1 MHGQTP
7 TRTTTTPLVNVR
19 AAEAARAAAAAIE
32 RGAPGADVMGPAPE
46 AAAAVPPPP
55 QPIQEP
61 GRDDEP
67 GCLRSLFSCCLPCLP
82 RPTASAAAAS
92 ARVAPA
98 QPPTELEGARP
109 LRLRVVA
116 LGSAPEAV
124 TREVTRLV
132 RANRFQ
138 DAGRVFADAALG
150 PRSTPEQCC
159 ALMHWLNGMWAHEGE
174 FGAMF
179 LRALPTKELMQK
191 AFGQAGAKVL
201 SEGGRSG
208 TAHLEAVARFAAAYE
223 CQGFPRLSALDGAGC
238 GYSYNSD
245 LRESRRA
252 EDVLQWWIGSLL
264 AQLPTQNYRLDL
276 IGGPVTDWPPPGYS
290 LSQMADLLAHRPAQS
305 DSYVRELRGV
315 RRPAH
320 PPLVALLQ
328 HEGGH
333 SLPAAMLCLWAA
345 SFGRNDRDQRGP
357 IEPDYLNRGIARNRQ
372 AQAEFLGKVAQ
383 GFSETRMPR
392 QPLQTVVFCLAS
404 GLSGSQFYD
413 ATSRNLQTQMR
424 RILQHAFQDSPALAS
439 EVRNVLTQRAG
450 LAGLPPD
457 VAPYA
462 VLAGTET
469 TEDKQDRVTA
479 WFTEVIGRLT
489 PEVFG
494 DQRRRLVR
502 MLEQRE
508 SEARAAIA
516 PFPARPDPESKASH
530 SARSARSASAAASL
544 DDQVADDALIDRH
557 TALPMLYASY
567 RETLKTLLHMVE
579 PSGRRGDARATRRP
593 ERHLLRALATPTLR
607 RHAGI
612 VEQEQAWLSTWR
624 QDRHAEAL
632 GADLI
637 EATLRQ
643 LKSQLNEVLGR
654 PAAPGPAPAGAPAI
668 AARGAPSRSA
678 GLSAEAK
685 SSPLLRSPSPRESGA
700 ELASMRRG
708 RVRATPQ
715 APRAPR
721 APEASYESATPAA
734 SSSASSSSAA
744 AARATDRAT
753 RSSATPGSAARK

>member
-1 MHGQTP
+1 M
-7 TRTTTTPLVNVR
+7 TR
-19 AAEAARAAAAAIE
+19 
-32 RGAPGADVMGPAPE
+32 
-46 AAAAVPPPP
+46 
-55 QPIQEP
+55 
-61 GRDDEP
+61 
-67 GCLRSLFSCCLPCLP
+67 
-82 RPTASAAAAS
+82 
-92 ARVAPA
+92 RVTSHFHAH
-98 QPPTELEGARP
+98 
-109 LRLRVVA
+109 
-116 LGSAPEAV
+116 
-124 TREVTRLV
+124 
-132 RANRFQ
+132 RFQ
-138 DAGRVFADAALG
+138 EAGQVFADAALG
-150 PRSTPEQCC
+150 QSSTPEQCC
-159 ALMHWLNGMWAHEGE
+159 ALMHWLNGMWAYKGE
-174 FGAMF
+174 FGQIFWREPKTQERMLA
-179 LRALPTKELMQK
+179 
-191 AFGQAGAKVL
+191 AFGRAGAQVL

-208 TAHLEAVARFAAAYE
+208 TDHLAAVARFAVAYE
-223 CQGFPRLSALDGAGC
+223 QPGFPRLSALEGTDC
-238 GYSYNSD
+238 GNQRGNNLLADRSAENV
-245 LRESRRA
+245 LR
-252 EDVLQWWIGSLL
+252 WWIGSLM
-264 AQLPTQNYRLDL
+264 AQLPRQVYGMDRTASPTEQFPRLP
-276 IGGPVTDWPPPGYS
+276 IGGSGQLAPPWTPQGEIDFFDGRI
-290 LSQMADLLAHRPAQS
+290 A
-305 DSYVRELRGV
+305 

-320 PPLVALLQ
+320 LPLIAMLQ
-328 HEGGH
+328 HEGGP
-333 SLPAAMLCLWAA
+333 SLPAAMLCLWAG
-345 SFGRNDRDQRGP
+345 SFGRDGREAPGP
-357 IEPDYLNRGIARNRQ
+357 IEPDYLNVGVEGNVQNQTQFLARE
-372 AQAEFLGKVAQ
+372 AEVLSMQ
-383 GFSETRMPR
+383 SMPR

-404 GLSGSQFYD
+404 GLYDSQRKFCEVG
-413 ATSRNLQTQMR
+413 AVQRSMR
-424 RILQHAFQDSPALAS
+424 TILRHAFPDSATLNFDAP
-439 EVRNVLTQRAG
+439 NVLTQRVG
-450 LAGLPPD
+450 LAGLPLE

-469 TEDKQDRVTA
+469 TEDKHDRVTA

-753 RSSATPGSAARK
+753 RSSATPESAGRK